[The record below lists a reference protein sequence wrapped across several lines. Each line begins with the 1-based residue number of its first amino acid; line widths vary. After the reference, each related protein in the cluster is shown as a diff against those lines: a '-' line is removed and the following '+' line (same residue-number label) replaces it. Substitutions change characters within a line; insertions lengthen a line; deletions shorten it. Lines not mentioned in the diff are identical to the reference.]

1 MVKKHPDD
9 YARLKRQVCDAMG
22 RVNASEPPDV
32 VATAYFNDVIERN
45 DQSARHRTNSGETM
59 LRTKIRFLADLTELV
74 RIETLVGEPLD
85 AFIAFDAAQDR
96 IVRLRY
102 EVVEGP
108 GKVARLRNK
117 EVSGLEELTQRAAR
131 YARRDEFSRASFDQE
146 QTNRFVPMGGGNH
159 ETKLGLYVR
168 TDDNYNITERTVI
181 KDVYVDNDMDNW
193 DDSGQW
199 QNADDPIDK
208 VLTEAHVMERLRD
221 TNSDNVVRL
230 IEWQL
235 HVPELAFR
243 VKSEATLILLESP
256 LTRVQ
261 MYIEYCPYGDLSHI
275 LNYHR
280 TINHPVPEPFIWHIF
295 ESLVNVG
302 LLMEQGDISQAQA
315 GWTQIIHRDFKPANV
330 FVGLHPQP
338 VRNRNNWAGYPT
350 IKLGDYSLAIETPSD
365 PDDNP
370 AIFLDEGTSGFQAPE
385 QVHNPHVRPRDLPQL
400 TDKTNVFGVGIT
412 VMSMMSPNR
421 PVGVED
427 DWDAAHS
434 GSRHYSVLPHFQD
447 DVDGFYSEDL
457 VQLVYKCVDYDQATR
472 PSFAYLQRE
481 IWRRTR
487 GPGALQ
493 QNDRASG
500 MRASA
505 VQETVSLG
513 LTPDQYAIGTNLPP
527 DDDDSDDEEDEV
539 EEEDEEDEE
548 DEDEEDEEEDDDL

>member
-1 MVKKHPDD
+1 MQKLRATQAFRRFGTAMVKKHPDD

-45 DQSARHRTNSGETM
+45 DQSARHKTNSGETM
-59 LRTKIRFLADLTELV
+59 LPTKVRFLADLTELV

-159 ETKLGLYVR
+159 EIKPGLYVR

-235 HVPELAFR
+235 HVQELAFR
-243 VKSEATLILLESP
+243 V
-256 LTRVQ
+256 
-261 MYIEYCPYGDLSHI
+261 
-275 LNYHR
+275 
-280 TINHPVPEPFIWHIF
+280 
-295 ESLVNVG
+295 SL
-302 LLMEQGDISQAQA
+302 
-315 GWTQIIHRDFKPANV
+315 KP
-330 FVGLHPQP
+330 H
-338 VRNRNNWAGYPT
+338 
-350 IKLGDYSLAIETPSD
+350 
-365 PDDNP
+365 
-370 AIFLDEGTSGFQAPE
+370 
-385 QVHNPHVRPRDLPQL
+385 
-400 TDKTNVFGVGIT
+400 
-412 VMSMMSPNR
+412 
-421 PVGVED
+421 
-427 DWDAAHS
+427 
-434 GSRHYSVLPHFQD
+434 
-447 DVDGFYSEDL
+447 
-457 VQLVYKCVDYDQATR
+457 
-472 PSFAYLQRE
+472 
-481 IWRRTR
+481 
-487 GPGALQ
+487 
-493 QNDRASG
+493 
-500 MRASA
+500 
-505 VQETVSLG
+505 
-513 LTPDQYAIGTNLPP
+513 
-527 DDDDSDDEEDEV
+527 
-539 EEEDEEDEE
+539 
-548 DEDEEDEEEDDDL
+548 